1 MEHRKKK
8 RNSIENVLKIHFNN
22 VFFHF
27 EYRKYVCIRKILKIY
42 IFFFFSKYTKNIRK
56 KKTKS
61 VMSVCIQKIN
71 KKIITG
77 FGVFKIYIH
86 KFKCDGRKYI
96 KYDIYKML

>member
-1 MEHRKKK
+1 MYKKNIK
-8 RNSIENVLKIHFNN
+8 N
-22 VFFHF
+22 
-27 EYRKYVCIRKILKIY
+27 IY
-42 IFFFFSKYTKNIRK
+42 IFFFSKYTKNIRK

>member
-42 IFFFFSKYTKNIRK
+42 IFFFSKYTKNIRK
-56 KKTKS
+56 KKNKISHVCLYTK
-61 VMSVCIQKIN
+61 N
-71 KKIITG
+71 K
-77 FGVFKIYIH
+77 
-86 KFKCDGRKYI
+86 
-96 KYDIYKML
+96 